1 MDFRGARMIEE
12 GGMNMEET
20 KPREQGK
27 RTLSAVRFSRLPAGI
42 RMARSRRVEH

>member
-1 MDFRGARMIEE
+1 MIEE
-12 GGMNMEET
+12 GGMNMEEK